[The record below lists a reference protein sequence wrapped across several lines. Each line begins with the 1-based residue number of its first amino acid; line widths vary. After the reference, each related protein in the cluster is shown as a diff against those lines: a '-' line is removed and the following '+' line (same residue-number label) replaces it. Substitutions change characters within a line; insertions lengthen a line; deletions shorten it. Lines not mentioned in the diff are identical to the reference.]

1 MTQKKRKDVYIATN
15 LLETMINYNNPTR
28 AESNDIYSTLK
39 QGAKGLVLAAE
50 TAIGS
55 FPVDCVKF
63 MKRCITIYKKN

>member
-1 MTQKKRKDVYIATN
+1 M
-15 LLETMINYNNPTR
+15 NNDLSSRIVSP
-28 AESNDIYSTLK
+28 EKLVQN

-63 MKRCITIYKKN
+63 MKKCIMIYKKN

>member
-1 MTQKKRKDVYIATN
+1 MLQQICLKPVTQRS
-15 LLETMINYNNPTR
+15 PTR
-28 AESNDIYSTLK
+28 AESNDIYSTFR